1 MEKLRI
7 SVLTENTVRAKGL
20 LAEHGL
26 AFWIEMGKRKILFD
40 AGQGMAL
47 YNNASSLGINLEKT
61 NAVILSHGHYDH
73 TGGLPEVLEQANG
86 VSVYAHPAVLDA
98 KFSRHSNGGIHN
110 IAMPRLIQEA
120 LRQKANLILSDKP
133 KEIFPGFHL
142 TGAIPRLTDFEDT
155 GGDFYMDR
163 ECQIPDPVL
172 DDQAA
177 FIETSSGLM
186 VILGCAHSGV
196 INTLNYI
203 RKLAGNASIHTVIGG
218 MHLVNASENRIA
230 QTIKELKK
238 LKPKN
243 LMPAHCT
250 GFAASARL
258 SAEFAGIFRN
268 GYVASTIEMEI

>member
-47 YNNASSLGINLEKT
+47 YNNASLLGIAMKET
-61 NAVILSHGHYDH
+61 DAVILSHGHYDH
-73 TGGLPEVLEQANG
+73 TGGLPEVLKHVKG
-86 VSVYAHPAVLDA
+86 VPVYAHPVVLDA
-98 KFSRHSNGGIHN
+98 KFSRHSNGSIHN
-110 IAMPRLIQEA
+110 IAMPRLSQEA

-155 GGDFYMDR
+155 GGDFYLDR
-163 ECQIPDPVL
+163 ECRIPDPVL

-177 FIETSSGLM
+177 FIETSSGL
-186 VILGCAHSGV
+186 VVVLGCAHSGV

-203 RKLAGNASIHTVIGG
+203 IKLTGNTSIHTVIGG
-218 MHLVNASENRIA
+218 MHLVNASENRIVR
-230 QTIKELKK
+230 TIQELKK
-238 LKPKN
+238 LKPKK

-258 SAEFAGIFRN
+258 SGEFAGIFRHIH
-268 GYVASTIEMEI
+268 VASTIETEI